1 MATPTRSEARRRR
14 RRRPSA
20 AAAVAAAAAAIA
32 VALSA
37 AALAAGAPSPA
48 AAAARWGRRLAHS
61 GHDHGHAHAHAHVGA
76 PSVKDLDPSEV
87 GVLPGELPPPGE
99 ADDGA
104 HAVPGDAGYTVID
117 LDGDG
122 KEEVLLDGSASH
134 THNTGDGDDEGY
146 GGLVAVTWSTGAND
160 KTIIGADIKVP
171 YTFPLGTHTVKL
183 TVKDFAGDIHA
194 ATTTVRVTDG
204 ASTGVWCYYYE
215 GETGLAP
222 KSKPSYAAGAKGISF
237 SDRGSFGVPWGGGN
251 WVARCVG
258 SFNAAASGGVAF
270 AFDAAGP
277 VGLSIDGKG
286 VALNGAA
293 KGSVDLAAGAHSFE
307 VTYAA
312 GGGAARLMMSTTPS
326 VGGLSHNAGSILP
339 VLESLSLPGGSTGGG
354 NTLALSGSGFLPGE
368 KVTVGGKAAKILED
382 VNGVASTDSINVEV
396 PAADGPGP
404 AQVVVTTVNGAS
416 NALTYTYTAG
426 SSTSPQDVVWE
437 TDVLKGP
444 GGGNYG
450 LGGGTTIAV
459 GPDRRLYVGTAGGWI
474 HRLDVDYI
482 SLTVTGGCDRKVGG
496 QILGVSFS
504 PRDTDFAQPTMY
516 ISTGELKTGDW
527 KAGRV
532 LSVKSLGGGACFS
545 APKEVVTGLP
555 VQARRD
561 HSVGRPAWDQ
571 NGDMLL
577 PVGGVTNAGVVAEK
591 TGGLAES
598 PLSGAIVRVPLGTKG
613 GSFNG
618 AITYSNND
626 PGSATQTG
634 GDVSVWASG
643 LRNALFLERHSSGGY
658 WILDNGANA
667 GFGDVSTGCGG
678 GNDAPFG
685 GNGDSNDKLLA
696 VKGGG
701 YYGHPNRNR
710 ARAGGAAARE
720 CTYRKP
726 GAQAPGYTPPVALF
740 DSSTNGIAEMRTNV
754 FGGAVKG
761 HLFFS
766 KFASGGDGALH
777 TAVVSGGGSLVGGG
791 GGVKLVKPYSGL
803 SIAISPYGALLMPR
817 VRQGQIVV
825 LRPVYDT
832 DQGRGVMVMS
842 VTPNR
847 GPRGGGYRVFIA
859 AHNVPA
865 SPTVTVG
872 GKACTGVNV
881 ESNGLTCVM
890 PAGMGKVAVS
900 IGGVSVKGHD
910 FEYLSV

>member
-1 MATPTRSEARRRR
+1 MGASARPGRRCR
-14 RRRPSA
+14 RHSRV
-20 AAAVAAAAAAIA
+20 AAAVAAAAAAVT

-37 AALAAGAPSPA
+37 AVLGAGAPSPTSA
-48 AAAARWGRRLAHS
+48 TTRWGRRLAHA
-61 GHDHGHAHAHAHVGA
+61 GHDHSPISGH
-76 PSVKDLDPSEV
+76 PLSVKDLDPSVV
-87 GVLPGELPPPGE
+87 GVMPGELPPPGE

-104 HAVPGDAGYTVID
+104 HAVPGDTGYTVID

-134 THNTGDGDDEGY
+134 THNDGPGADEGY
-146 GGLVAVTWSTGAND
+146 GGLVAVTWSTGDND
-160 KTIIGADIKVP
+160 ETIIGADIKVP

-183 TVKDFAGDIHA
+183 TVKDHLGDIHA

-204 ASTGVWCYYYE
+204 AEPGVWCYFYE

-222 KSKPSYAAGAKGISF
+222 KGKPTYAAGFKSVSF
-237 SDRGSFGVPWGGGN
+237 QNRGSFGVPWGGGG
-251 WVARCVG
+251 WAARCIG
-258 SFNAAASGGVAF
+258 AFNAGASGAVAF
-270 AFDAAGP
+270 SFDSAGP
-277 VGLSIDGKG
+277 VGLSVDGKN

-293 KGSVDLAAGAHSFE
+293 KGSVDLAAGAHSLE
-307 VTYAA
+307 ATYVA
-312 GGGAARLMMSTTPS
+312 GAGEARLVMSTTPS
-326 VGGLSHNAGSILP
+326 IENLSYNAGSILP
-339 VLESLSLPGGSTGGG
+339 VLESLSSTGGG
-354 NTLALSGSGFLPGE
+354 TDGGNTLSLSGSGFLPGE
-368 KVTVGGKAAKILED
+368 KVTVGGKVAEILD
-382 VNGVASTDSINVEV
+382 DINGVSSTDSVNVVV
-396 PAADGPGP
+396 PEADGPGP
-404 AQVVVTTVNGAS
+404 ADVVVTTVNGAS
-416 NALTYTYTAG
+416 NALTYTYTSE
-426 SSTSPQDVVWE
+426 SSSSPQDVVWA
-437 TDVLKGP
+437 TDTLKVP

-450 LGGGTTIAV
+450 LGGGTTVAV

-474 HRLDVDYI
+474 HRLDVNYI
-482 SLTVTGGCDRKVGG
+482 TLTVTGSCDKKVGG
-496 QILGVSFS
+496 QILGVSFN
-504 PRDTDFAQPTMY
+504 PRETDFAQPTMY

-577 PVGGVTNAGVVAEK
+577 PVGGVTNAGVEAEK
-591 TGGLAES
+591 TGGLSES
-598 PLSGAIVRVPLGTKG
+598 PLSGAIVRVPLSTKG

-618 AITYSNND
+618 AITYSNNN
-626 PGSATQTG
+626 PGSAVQTG

-643 LRNALFLERHSSGGY
+643 LRNALFLERHSSGTY
-658 WILDNGANA
+658 WIMDNGANA

-678 GNDAPFG
+678 GNNAPFG

-710 ARAGGAAARE
+710 GRAGGAAARE

-740 DSSTNGIAEMRTNV
+740 DSSTNGIAEMRANV
-754 FGGAVKG
+754 FGGAIKG
-761 HLFFS
+761 HLFFA
-766 KFASGGDGALH
+766 KFASGGDGAVH

-791 GGVKLVKPYSGL
+791 NGVKLVKPYSGL

-817 VRQGQIVV
+817 VRQGKIVV

-832 DQGRGVMVMS
+832 DPGRGVMVMS

-847 GPRGGGYRVFIA
+847 GPRGGGYRVFVA

-865 SPTVTVG
+865 SPTVVVG
-872 GKACTGVNV
+872 GKACTGVKV
-881 ESNGLTCVM
+881 ESNGLTCNM
-890 PAGMGKVAVS
+890 PAGKGKVAVS
-900 IGGVSVKGHD
+900 VDGATGKGHD